1 MREHLSLDSVTVTER
16 RSTAA
21 LQNADAPFESGR
33 EARSVLECG
42 GTPPLSTR
50 KPLKYENLLTLGIL
64 VVAFLQTSQIHAAD
78 WLIDP
83 SPFHATIT
91 TNDNTGEVAL
101 ENGLVRRVF
110 KLSPDAATVA
120 VDDLMTGESVLRSVR
135 PEAEVWLDGKKF
147 DVGGLN
153 GQPVHNYLNPA
164 WLTRMTANPAAF
176 HFVGLTVG
184 RTRERFAWRKR
195 SEWLSRDPAWPPPGV
210 AVTLAFDPPANSSAI
225 KVEVHYELYD
235 GLPVIAKWLVLRNAG
250 PKPVTLNSL
259 TVEQLAVVEPES
271 IVDGTAANFRGSL
284 RALDAFSD
292 YSFGGNMSATADAP
306 AIHWRSDPLY
316 TTQVHYQLETPCL
329 LECSPEIG
337 PEVEI
342 KPCESFESF
351 RVFELIH
358 DSTDRERRGLAV
370 RRAYRALAPWT
381 QENPVLMHVRSAEPE
396 AVKTA
401 VDQCA
406 EVGFEM
412 VIMTFGSG
420 FDIEN
425 EKPEYLAGI
434 KALADYARAKGIV
447 LGGYSLLASRSIDAA
462 DDAIN
467 PATGKP
473 GGMRF
478 GSSPCLGSVWGEN
491 YFRKLRQF
499 YEKTGC
505 AVLENDG
512 SYPGDVCASTNHPG
526 HNGLLDSQWKQW
538 KIISGFYEWCRG
550 RGIYLNVPDWYFL
563 AGSSKTGMGY
573 RESNWSLP
581 REQQEIIERQN
592 IFDGTWEKAPS
603 MGWMFVPLTEYHG
616 GGAAATIE
624 PLKDHLEH
632 YETRL
637 ANLFGAGV
645 QACYR
650 GPRLFDTD
658 ETKAVVKKWV
668 DFYKAH
674 RAILDS
680 DLIHLRR
687 ADGRDWDGWL
697 HVNPS
702 LKERGLAM
710 IYNPLNESIQR
721 TIKLPLYYTGLSDR
735 AVIGWPDGHSETV
748 AMARDYSAETMVNV
762 PARGRIWMT
771 VTAPPAN

>member
-1 MREHLSLDSVTVTER
+1 MKTQPGLFPV
-16 RSTAA
+16 
-21 LQNADAPFESGR
+21 F
-33 EARSVLECG
+33 
-42 GTPPLSTR
+42 
-50 KPLKYENLLTLGIL
+50 GIL
-64 VVAFLQTSQIHAAD
+64 ALAFFQPLASRAAD

-83 SPFHATIT
+83 SPFQATIT
-91 TNDNTGEVAL
+91 TNAAANEIVL

-120 VDDLMTGESVLRSVR
+120 FDNLMTGESILRSVR
-135 PEAEVWLDGKKF
+135 PEALVELDGNKYAA
-147 DVGGLN
+147 GGLT
-153 GQPVHNYLNPA
+153 GQPVHNYLDPA
-164 WLTRMTANPAAF
+164 WLARMKAGPAAF
-176 HFVGLTVG
+176 HFAGLKTG
-184 RTRERFAWRKR
+184 RTEARFPWLKR
-195 SEWLSRDPAWPPPGV
+195 NEWLSRDAPWPPPGV
-210 AVTLAFDPPANSSAI
+210 AATLTFDAPASLGAV
-225 KVEVHYELYD
+225 KVEAHYELYD
-235 GLPVIAKWLVLRNAG
+235 GLPVIAKWLTVENAS

-259 TVEQLAVVEPES
+259 TVEQLAFVESES
-271 IVDGTAANFRGSL
+271 MVDGSPTNFRGSY

-316 TTQVHYQLETPCL
+316 ETQVHYLRETPCL
-329 LECSPEIG
+329 LECSPPIG

-342 KPCESFESF
+342 KPGETFESF
-351 RVFELIH
+351 RAFELVH
-358 DSTDRERRGLAV
+358 DGTDRERRGLAV
-370 RRAYRALAPWT
+370 RRAYRALAPWAE
-381 QENPVLMHVRSAEPE
+381 ENPILMHVRGSAPDE
-396 AVKTA
+396 VKTA

-412 VIMTFGSG
+412 IIMTFGSG

-425 EKPEYLAGI
+425 EKPEYLAQI
-434 KALADYARAKGIV
+434 KSLADYARAKGV
-447 LGGYSLLASRSIDAA
+447 ALGGYSLLASRSIDAA

-467 PATGKP
+467 PQTGQP
-473 GGMRF
+473 GGARF
-478 GSSPCLGSVWGEN
+478 GNSPCLGSAWGEN

-499 YEKTGC
+499 FEQTGC
-505 AVLENDG
+505 GVLENDG

-526 HNGLLDSQWKQW
+526 HAGLKDSQWKQW
-538 KIISGFYEWCRG
+538 KIISGFYQWCRA
-550 RGIYLNVPDWYFL
+550 RGVYLNVPDWYFL

-573 RESNWSLP
+573 RESDWSLP
-581 REQQEIIERQN
+581 RAQQEIIERQN
-592 IFDGTWEKAPS
+592 IFDGTWEKTPS

-637 ANLFGAGV
+637 ANLFGVGV

-650 GPRLFDTD
+650 GPRLFDAG

-674 RAILDS
+674 RPILDS

-697 HVNPS
+697 HVNPA
-702 LKERGLAM
+702 LNERGLAM
-710 IYNPLNESIQR
+710 FYNPLGEPIQR
-721 TIKLPLYYTGLSDR
+721 RIRLPLYYTGLTNK
-735 AVIGWPDGHSETV
+735 AVIRREDGQAETV
-748 AMARDYSAETMVNV
+748 DLARDYSAEVAV
-762 PARGRIWMT
+762 SIPARGRLWLT
-771 VTAPPAN
+771 VSAPLLPK